1 MFKITIRIFDN
12 NYIVDKLSKLYL
24 NVEGII
30 IQCLK
35 SIGQFYMPNKTIV
48 RTLTNN
54 WANIVNISTT
64 LYKFFLGQIATI
76 VLLYIYQV

>member
-1 MFKITIRIFDN
+1 MFEITIRIFNN

-30 IQCLK
+30 IQCLQ

-64 LYKFFLGQIATI
+64 L
-76 VLLYIYQV
+76 